1 MTEGLF
7 FLISHQY
14 NPSVSFAD
22 SSPYTGEPSAVAGT
36 VQSESFLEP
45 PALLVVFII
54 QKDLQN
60 SVQDPVTLRIP
71 PSLGSGSGELASLL

>member
-36 VQSESFLEP
+36 VQSEGFLEP

-54 QKDLQN
+54 QKEGAPN
-60 SVQDPVTLRIP
+60 AYAFET
-71 PSLGSGSGELASLL
+71 PSLDHFKKVL